1 MFHESFTKV
10 DAISRT
16 KKEHPADKENYRIIY
31 KETYEMEL
39 NDAALVFDI
48 EILIYKSFRA
58 AYSKKL
64 KRAVT
69 QTFPHKISIGKRP
82 F

>member
-1 MFHESFTKV
+1 
-10 DAISRT
+10 
-16 KKEHPADKENYRIIY
+16 
-31 KETYEMEL
+31 MEL